1 MKVLS
6 LVTNRYATFYQKQV
20 EALSSLGVEI
30 THISPRKQSPD
41 YGVRQ
46 EISRSIFDYAE
57 MYAAV
62 LRESVR
68 DYDLIHAN
76 NGKMAPFALIQPK
89 RPVVLTFWGSDLMEN
104 YTTLCRKTAKYADAV
119 VLPSNSMAP
128 YLDADYTVI
137 PFGVD
142 TDIFGPMSQSK
153 ARKEVGWQQDKNIA
167 LFPYPKSR
175 SVKNYPLAEQAV
187 EEVEGL
193 EIYQISGVNHED
205 VPLFMNASDCV
216 LVTSKRES
224 GPMVIKEAA
233 LCNVPV
239 VSTDVGFA
247 AEVLSDVENSYVC
260 SSEVELRDRLEAVLE
275 SGGRSDG
282 RKHADE
288 WGLYKMGERLV
299 DVYESVLEK

>member
-1 MKVLS
+1 
-6 LVTNRYATFYQKQV
+6 
-20 EALSSLGVEI
+20 
-30 THISPRKQSPD
+30 
-41 YGVRQ
+41 
-46 EISRSIFDYAE
+46 
-57 MYAAV
+57 MYPAV

-76 NGKMAPFALIQPK
+76 NGKMALFALTQPK
-89 RPVVLTFWGSDLMEN
+89 RPVVLTLWGSDLMN
-104 YTTLCRKTAKYADAV
+104 KTLYRKISTYADAV
-119 VLPSNSMAP
+119 VLPSNAMAP
-128 YLDADYTVI
+128 YLNTDYTVI

-142 TDIFGPMSQSK
+142 TDIFAPMSQSK
-153 ARKEVGWQQDKNIA
+153 AHKEVGWEQDKNIA

-175 SVKNYPLAEQAV
+175 SVKNYPLAEQIV
-187 EEVEGL
+187 EEIEEL
-193 EIYQISGVNHED
+193 ELHQISDVAHED
-205 VPLFMNASDCV
+205 VPLYMNASDCV

-275 SGGRSDG
+275 SGERSDG
-282 RKHADE
+282 RKYADE
-288 WGLYKMGERLV
+288 WGLDKMGERLV
-299 DVYESVLEK
+299 DVYESVLGE